1 MILSNVQIHRAID
14 AGRIVIRPEPLPRD
28 PAERGSPYDTHSVDV
43 SLGPILSQIQNV
55 QMSFDL
61 HRPGTSQANLTN
73 TLRAVSRHLDLTALR
88 SYTLDPNT
96 FILGH
101 TEQWLELPI
110 PAEGEICLSARV
122 EGKSS
127 RARTGLIVHFTA
139 PTMHPGFRGN
149 ITLEIINL
157 GPIPF
162 TLRVGMPIAQLLFEE
177 VRGIPLL
184 KTSQFQD
191 QTTPE
196 GKS

>member
-1 MILSNVQIHRAID
+1 MILSNVEIHRAID
-14 AGRIVIRPEPLPRD
+14 EGRIIIRPEPLPRN

-43 SLGPILSQIQNV
+43 TLGSVLSRIQPV
-55 QMSFDL
+55 KMSFDL
-61 HRPGTSQANLTN
+61 HRPGTIQTDFTK
-73 TLRAVSRHLDLTALR
+73 TLITVSKQFDLTDLG
-88 SYTLDPNT
+88 SYQLDRDT
-96 FILGH
+96 FVLGQ

-110 PAEGEICLSARV
+110 PSTGDVCLSARV

-139 PTMHPGFRGN
+139 PTIHPGFRGN

-162 TLRVGMPIAQLLFEE
+162 TLRVGMPIAQLLFED
-177 VRGIPLL
+177 VRGIPLG